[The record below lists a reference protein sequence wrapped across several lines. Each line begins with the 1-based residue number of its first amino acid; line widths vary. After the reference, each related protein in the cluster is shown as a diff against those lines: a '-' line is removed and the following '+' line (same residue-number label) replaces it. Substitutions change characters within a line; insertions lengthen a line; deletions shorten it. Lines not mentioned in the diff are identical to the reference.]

1 MRFGL
6 TLLVATSACE
16 QPQDSNA
23 TLASLAEAGD
33 VSFNVSVWTGNLI
46 GVRLIVE
53 PFEPSQYTYPN
64 CVLLDDTFGGT
75 IGGLEAFPSPGGNFE
90 DQQECNEI
98 LLTVFDDE
106 PLLNQT
112 VELHDRSL
120 SISGTFAVTALAPRY
135 AIHPTW
141 EFSPSSNATFT
152 WSHPPDITNS
162 GKVVVEFVTS
172 TEGAF
177 DQVVVPTND
186 EIPIVVPSILP
197 GQVEVVF
204 GLGDY
209 EPVPALE
216 CINATRC
223 TASFFP
229 LEYRR
234 MAIVK

>member
-1 MRFGL
+1 MRLGL
-6 TLLVATSACE
+6 AVLVATSACE
-16 QPQDSNA
+16 QAQDPNA

-33 VSFNVSVWTGNLI
+33 VSFNVDLWPGYRFGVGLI
-46 GVRLIVE
+46 
-53 PFEPSQYTYPN
+53 FEPADASRYAYPN
-64 CVLLDDTFGGT
+64 CVLLDDSFGGT
-75 IGGLEAFPSPGGNFE
+75 IGGLKAFPSPGGNHE
-90 DQQECNEI
+90 DDQRCNGI
-98 LLTVFDDE
+98 GLTVVDDQ

-112 VELHDRSL
+112 VELHDRSS

-141 EFSPSSNATFT
+141 EFSPSSNTTFT
-152 WSHPPDITNS
+152 WSHPPDITNT
-162 GKVVVEFVTS
+162 GKIVVEFVTS
-172 TEGAF
+172 TGGAF
-177 DQVVVPTND
+177 DQIVVPTND
-186 EIPIVVPSILP
+186 EIPIVVPSMPP
-197 GQVEVVF
+197 GPVEVVF